1 MFCSKCGRASDG
13 SAFCI
18 GCGASQQAN
27 SQPAMP
33 QPVVVQTQ
41 YQQPQNFQNPYAP
54 QQSYLP
60 PQQPYIGPQQTN
72 GKAIASLVLSLLGLS
87 ILGLIFGHVAASEI
101 KNSGGRQGGSG
112 MATAGIVLGWI
123 GSVGWVFYWIGVVSL
138 MNSGLYY

>member
-1 MFCSKCGRASDG
+1 
-13 SAFCI
+13 
-18 GCGASQQAN
+18 
-27 SQPAMP
+27 MP

-41 YQQPQNFQNPYAP
+41 YQQPQNFQNPYSA

-72 GKAIASLVLSLLGLS
+72 GKAIASLVLSLLGIS

-101 KNSGGRQGGSG
+101 KNSGGRQSGSG

-123 GSVGWVFYWIGVVSL
+123 GSVGWVLYWIGIAAL
-138 MNSGLYY
+138 MDSGIYY